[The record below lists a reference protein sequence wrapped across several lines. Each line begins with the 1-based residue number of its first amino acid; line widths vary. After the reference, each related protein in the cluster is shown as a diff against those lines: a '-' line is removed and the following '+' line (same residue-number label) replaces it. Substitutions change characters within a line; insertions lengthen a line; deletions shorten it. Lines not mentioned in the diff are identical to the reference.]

1 MRVRP
6 AVVVAWTAAGALS
19 LLLLAAPLAVDAATS
34 AVSIAGFA
42 FAPAGITINVGDTVR
57 WTNNEGSAIF
67 HTSTADNG
75 TWDSKV
81 LANGQSFSF
90 TFTVAGTF
98 AYHCAVHPS
107 MRGSVTV
114 VGPATPAP
122 TPPPPPP
129 PTPPPPAPTTAPPT
143 PAPRT
148 APPATPAPT
157 ATAAPTTAAP
167 TTAAPSV
174 AGTPAASPTPSPSA
188 AATATPSASA
198 VAAASPSASASS
210 PPAPTDGV
218 PLVGGAIA
226 IVVLAAGGLAWWI
239 RSKGASPPS

>member
-19 LLLLAAPLAVDAATS
+19 LLLLAAPLAVSAATS

-114 VGPATPAP
+114 VGPTTPAP

-129 PTPPPPAPTTAPPT
+129 PTPPPPPPTTAPPT

-148 APPATPAPT
+148 APPATLAPT
-157 ATAAPTTAAP
+157 ATAAP

-188 AATATPSASA
+188 TATATPSASA

-210 PPAPTDGV
+210 PPAPTDGA
-218 PLVGGAIA
+218 PLVGGAVA

>member
-6 AVVVAWTAAGALS
+6 AVVVAWIAAGALS

-122 TPPPPPP
+122 T
-129 PTPPPPAPTTAPPT
+129 A
-143 PAPRT
+143 
-148 APPATPAPT
+148 
-157 ATAAPTTAAP
+157 TAAP

-188 AATATPSASA
+188 EATATPSASA
-198 VAAASPSASASS
+198 VAAAAPSASASS
-210 PPAPTDGV
+210 PPAPTDGA
-218 PLVGGAIA
+218 PLVGGAVA

-239 RSKGASPPS
+239 RSKGASAPS

>member
-6 AVVVAWTAAGALS
+6 AVVVAWIAAGALS

-129 PTPPPPAPTTAPPT
+129 PTLPPPPPTTLRPSPT
-143 PAPRT
+143 SGRDRT
-148 APPATPAPT
+148 GSMA
-157 ATAAPTTAAP
+157 
-167 TTAAPSV
+167 
-174 AGTPAASPTPSPSA
+174 PTPSPSA
-188 AATATPSASA
+188 EATATPSASA
-198 VAAASPSASASS
+198 VAAAAPSASASS
-210 PPAPTDGV
+210 PPAPTDGA
-218 PLVGGAIA
+218 PLVGGAVA

-239 RSKGASPPS
+239 RSKGASAPS

>member
-6 AVVVAWTAAGALS
+6 AVVVAWIAAGALS

-129 PTPPPPAPTTAPPT
+129 TPPPPPPTTAPPT

-167 TTAAPSV
+167 SV

-188 AATATPSASA
+188 EATATPSASA
-198 VAAASPSASASS
+198 VAAAAPSASASS
-210 PPAPTDGV
+210 PPAPTDGA
-218 PLVGGAIA
+218 PLVGGAVA

-239 RSKGASPPS
+239 RSKGASAPS

>member
-1 MRVRP
+1 
-6 AVVVAWTAAGALS
+6 
-19 LLLLAAPLAVDAATS
+19 
-34 AVSIAGFA
+34 
-42 FAPAGITINVGDTVR
+42 TINVGDTVR

-129 PTPPPPAPTTAPPT
+129 TPPPPPPTTAPPT

-167 TTAAPSV
+167 SV
-174 AGTPAASPTPSPSA
+174 AGTP
-188 AATATPSASA
+188 
-198 VAAASPSASASS
+198 
-210 PPAPTDGV
+210 
-218 PLVGGAIA
+218 
-226 IVVLAAGGLAWWI
+226 
-239 RSKGASPPS
+239 

>member
-114 VGPATPAP
+114 VGSATPAP
-122 TPPPPPP
+122 TPPPPP
-129 PTPPPPAPTTAPPT
+129 TAPPPPPTTAPPT

-157 ATAAPTTAAP
+157 ATAAP

-239 RSKGASPPS
+239 RSRGAAPAS

>member
-6 AVVVAWTAAGALS
+6 AVVVAWIAAGALS
-19 LLLLAAPLAVDAATS
+19 LLLLAAPLAVAAATS

-81 LANGQSFSF
+81 LATGQSFSF

-129 PTPPPPAPTTAPPT
+129 PTPPPPPPTTAPPT

-167 TTAAPSV
+167 SV

-188 AATATPSASA
+188 EATATPSASA

-210 PPAPTDGV
+210 PPAPTDGA
-218 PLVGGAIA
+218 PLVGGAVA

-239 RSKGASPPS
+239 RSKGASAPS